1 MGVALTAGTNMGIRH
16 VLPIYPFL
24 ILAAAAGAWALAR
37 RHQAWAIVVAALL
50 AFHLAS
56 SLHTLPDYLA
66 YSNELFG
73 GKSQTYRYLSDSNVD
88 WGQGMREAG
97 HTLSGTTSRIAGS
110 LTSAPPTLPTTI
122 FLARCCLI
130 PSGAG
135 GMIPYKS
142 RP

>member
-50 AFHLAS
+50 VFHLAS

-73 GKSQTYRYLSDSNVD
+73 GNIPDVSIPLRFQCRL
-88 WGQGMREAG
+88 
-97 HTLSGTTSRIAGS
+97 GTGD
-110 LTSAPPTLPTTI
+110 
-122 FLARCCLI
+122 ARGRAV
-130 PSGAG
+130 P
-135 GMIPYKS
+135 
-142 RP
+142 